1 MVAIVDGDGWWGIGR
16 MSYITN
22 CAISPMRMDQ
32 RPGIIATRQRYQV
45 KERAMTTATGKATIG
60 LYEMVLEV
68 ADLRRSEHF
77 YHEIVGLPVANRW
90 NPNDDD
96 GREATFLEIGP
107 HAFLGLWPRETGGA
121 NAIANGRGGS
131 HVHFALLVEY
141 GTLASVRDRLVEQ
154 GVEIT
159 AERDFGNG
167 NHAIYFSDPD
177 GNVVELTERTTD
189 WSGANVTG
197 R

>member
-1 MVAIVDGDGWWGIGR
+1 MAVATSR
-16 MSYITN
+16 
-22 CAISPMRMDQ
+22 
-32 RPGIIATRQRYQV
+32 ATL
-45 KERAMTTATGKATIG
+45 G

-68 ADLRRSEHF
+68 ADLARSEHF
-77 YHEIVGLPVANRW
+77 YHEIVGLPIANRW
-90 NPNDDD
+90 DPNDD
-96 GREATFLEIGP
+96 GRRATFLKIGQ
-107 HAFLGLWPRETGGA
+107 HAFLGLWPHDTGGA

-141 GTLASVRDRLVEQ
+141 GSLTTFRERLITN

-159 AERDFGNG
+159 AERDFGSG
-167 NHAIYFSDPD
+167 NHAIYFTDPD

-189 WSGANVTG
+189 WSGANVSG